1 MVLNG
6 AYLLESDG
14 TAEFED
20 AAKALVPDLALV
32 LTLVELLRELMER
45 QAIRRVDQR
54 DLTAVQVEQVGATLM
69 ALDERWMRY
78 ASTFI

>member
-20 AAKALVPDLALV
+20 AAKALVPDLDICRPEVTGPWSPYSFA
-32 LTLVELLRELMER
+32 
-45 QAIRRVDQR
+45 
-54 DLTAVQVEQVGATLM
+54 GAT
-69 ALDERWMRY
+69 D
-78 ASTFI
+78 S